1 MGLGKMLASNIA
13 GLISDASVLVDVFG
27 VTVILAG
34 ILVAF
39 LELIRNFMKHAH
51 EPNRYDMI
59 RIRIGKALLLG
70 LEILVAADVIRTVAL
85 DPTLNN
91 FLTLGVLIIIRTTL
105 SWTLF
110 VDIENRW
117 PWQKT
122 NP

>member
-1 MGLGKMLASNIA
+1 MLASNIA